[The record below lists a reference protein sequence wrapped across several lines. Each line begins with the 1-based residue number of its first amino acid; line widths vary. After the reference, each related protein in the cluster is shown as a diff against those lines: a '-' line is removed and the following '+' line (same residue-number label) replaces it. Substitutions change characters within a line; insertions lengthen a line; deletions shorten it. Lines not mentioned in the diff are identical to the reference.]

1 MVREQSL
8 LRVAI
13 IGDPHFVS
21 ESHGLAGRSSLKFN
35 EREQLVFQ
43 DTLQNPWSSLDA
55 LIERE
60 LKGQRIDLLLCAGDL
75 SSGGEQSALRTG
87 WRHLNELAQR
97 LGVVAMAC
105 ATGNHDVRSRSAA
118 SIVQAN
124 AVRNLAQSRG
134 VNEHLRLL
142 DPPFP
147 IVPTSSTSG
156 WDARSLRTRY
166 FGDYFAMIEATNFRL
181 IVLDSC
187 NEHGTDN
194 HDYEKG
200 AFPPSAQRDLRQLLA
215 SSSAPKLN
223 LLLCH
228 HPPVPHASPGDT
240 PFDFITGGE
249 QLIEIL
255 EEHGAWLIIHG
266 HKHQGRITRA
276 TGGGQSPI
284 VFAAASLAYRGDT
297 AENGYRN
304 QFYVVDVHDD
314 HGDIKGTVRAWD
326 WYSAMGYVSASP
338 SRGGIFDSCG
348 FGCHASPAQ
357 LAASIAAAATQL
369 PMSWENARAA
379 VPELLYLM
387 PRDYSHLEKCLLRS
401 QIIVDKDPQQTWRQ
415 LAKAV

>member
-1 MVREQSL
+1 M

-13 IGDPHFVS
+13 IGDPHFVP
-21 ESHGLAGRSSLKFN
+21 EGHGLAGRSALKFD
-35 EREQLVFQ
+35 ERERLVPRES
-43 DTLQNPWSSLDA
+43 LQNPWGSLDA
-55 LIERE
+55 LIDRE
-60 LKGQRIDLLLCAGDL
+60 LKDQRIDLLLCAGDL

-97 LGVVAMAC
+97 LGVTAMAC

-118 SIVQAN
+118 SMVQAS

-147 IVPTSSTSG
+147 IVPTSPTNG
-156 WDARSLRTRY
+156 WDSRDLRTKY
-166 FGDYFAMIEATNFRL
+166 FGDYFAMIEASTYRL

-187 NEHGTDN
+187 SEHGTEN

-200 AFPPSAQRDLRQLLA
+200 AFPQSAQRDLKQLLN
-215 SSSAPKLN
+215 SSSAQKLN

-228 HPPVPHASPGDT
+228 HPPVPHASVGDT

-255 EEHGAWLIIHG
+255 EEHGAWLIVHG

-276 TGGGQSPI
+276 PGGGQSPF
-284 VFAAASLAYRGDT
+284 VFAAASLAFRGDT

-304 QFYVVDVHDD
+304 QFYVIDVHDVN
-314 HGDIKGTVRAWD
+314 GDIKGTVRAWD
-326 WYSAMGYVSASP
+326 WYSAMGYVHATP
-338 SRGGIFDSCG
+338 ARGGIFDRCG
-348 FGCHASPAQ
+348 FGCLASPAT
-357 LAASIAAAATQL
+357 LAASIASKTTQL
-369 PMSWENARAA
+369 PMSWEDVRMA

-387 PRDYSHLEKCLLRS
+387 PRDYSHLERCLS
-401 QIIVDKDPQQTWRQ
+401 KHHITVDKDSQQTWRQ
-415 LAKAV
+415 LAKAA